1 MEKGAERG
9 NECITS
15 KALLSQDRQ
24 TVSDIR
30 SPRIDLL
37 EVWLNEILDDAKE

>member
-1 MEKGAERG
+1 MEEGAERG
-9 NECITS
+9 SEGTM

-30 SPRIDLL
+30 SPRMDLL